1 MNDSDESLDSVQ
13 YQFPAIKEIND
24 MLVRGINCIDTGING
39 RCKKLQL
46 SGDSIRG

>member
-13 YQFPAIKEIND
+13 YQFPAVKEIHV
-24 MLVRGINCIDTGING
+24 MLVRGINCIYTGFNG

-46 SGDSIRG
+46 SVDPIRG